1 MTSAKFLGLLLIVGG
16 IQFASAIRFVQQGY
30 QILDPSSGRVLP
42 SAYNKGNR
50 GRVTFAPPITDE
62 LETNRNPRQ
71 IFRNHESASLY
82 PNFNSYFGSSGGG
95 RQPQTYQRFRR
106 YEPNHGKYEI
116 VPYKSSGGSRYQ
128 PSTKATYAHKKR
140 QQNPYYGRKKRSAE
154 PEPYTLL
161 DPFTGR
167 NKDNLKTKKKPKTKK
182 NFLFGLPF
190 DLFQDKSSHKPITR
204 TQRRIPVSIESR
216 NPYLSSNGTPIYKY
230 RQKNPLGYGRKK
242 RAAPW
247 VLLDP
252 TTGRTLD
259 QPLEQQPLENPS
271 QSFDDPLQQQ
281 FFNPGLRQE
290 RQPGNVPNI
299 YLANN
304 GTPLY
309 KYRNK
314 YPHGYHG

>member
-1 MTSAKFLGLLLIVGG
+1 M
-16 IQFASAIRFVQQGY
+16 IR
-30 QILDPSSGRVLP
+30 
-42 SAYNKGNR
+42 
-50 GRVTFAPPITDE
+50 
-62 LETNRNPRQ
+62 
-71 IFRNHESASLY
+71 IF
-82 PNFNSYFGSSGGG
+82 
-95 RQPQTYQRFRR
+95 FR
-106 YEPNHGKYEI
+106 
-116 VPYKSSGGSRYQ
+116 
-128 PSTKATYAHKKR
+128 
-140 QQNPYYGRKKRSAE
+140 

-167 NKDNLKTKKKPKTKK
+167 NKDNVKTQKKPKSKK
-182 NFLFGLPF
+182 SFLFGLPF
-190 DLFQDKSSHKPITR
+190 DLFQDKSSHHKPITR
-204 TQRRIPVSIESR
+204 TQRRIPVSIETR

-252 TTGRTLD
+252 TTGRTLE
-259 QPLEQQPLENPS
+259 QPLEQQPLEDPI
-271 QSFDDPLQQQ
+271 QSVDPLQQQ

-290 RQPGNVPNI
+290 RRPENVPNI